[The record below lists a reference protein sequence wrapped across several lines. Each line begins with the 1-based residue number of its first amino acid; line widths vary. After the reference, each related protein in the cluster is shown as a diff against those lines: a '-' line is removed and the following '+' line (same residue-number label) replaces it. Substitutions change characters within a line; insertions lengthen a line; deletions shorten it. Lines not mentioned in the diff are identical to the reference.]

1 MILLSCDSVW
11 WSCVAEARFLGAFW
25 TTDCKRS
32 KRGVCST
39 IWHDLIELV
48 DDRTSRTRAT
58 MRLLASLLAALTV
71 TTDAF
76 SPASRSRVLNDL
88 REMRM
93 TGAGGAA
100 QPDYVEGGELPSCGK
115 LMHVLYRPL

>member
-1 MILLSCDSVW
+1 
-11 WSCVAEARFLGAFW
+11 
-25 TTDCKRS
+25 
-32 KRGVCST
+32 
-39 IWHDLIELV
+39 
-48 DDRTSRTRAT
+48 

-100 QPDYVEGGELPSCGK
+100 TPDYVEGGKLPAALQNDVGTTAALATRRLPYS
-115 LMHVLYRPL
+115 RPIC